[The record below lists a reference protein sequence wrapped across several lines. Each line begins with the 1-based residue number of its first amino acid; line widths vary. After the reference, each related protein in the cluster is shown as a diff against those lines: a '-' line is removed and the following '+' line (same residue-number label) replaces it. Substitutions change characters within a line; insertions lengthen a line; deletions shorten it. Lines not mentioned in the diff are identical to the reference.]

1 MQRTEVDDIKSL
13 GTVMGIWAHP
23 DDETF
28 CSGGVMAAAAQN
40 GQKVIIVTATRGE
53 KGVQDESR
61 WPAAELAAIRTKE
74 LKKALEI
81 LNATKHYQLDYKDG
95 GCASADQPEA
105 VSELAKLIKKYRP
118 DTILTFGPDGLTGH
132 PDHQTISNWA
142 MAARLMAGSEARLL
156 YSVQT
161 TEQYARSQVLDSALN
176 FFYNTPKPPT
186 YDESETALCLHLDDK
201 LCQQKMSALK
211 VMPSQY
217 QIMFEKFGEP
227 EIKSCFDVEAFVDA
241 LG

>member
-1 MQRTEVDDIKSL
+1 MQVTEADDINNL
-13 GTVMGIWAHP
+13 GTILGVWAHP

-28 CSGGVMAAAAQN
+28 CSGGIMAAAAAN
-40 GQKVIIVTATRGE
+40 GQKVIIITATKGE

-61 WPAAELAAIRTKE
+61 WPAAKLASIRTKE

-81 LNATKHYQLDYKDG
+81 LNATHHHQLSYKDG
-95 GCASADQPEA
+95 GCASADQAEPI
-105 VSELAKLIKKYRP
+105 AKIARLIKKYEP

-132 PDHQTISNWA
+132 FDHQTVSDWA
-142 MAARLMAGSEARLL
+142 MAARLMAGNRARLL

-186 YDESETALCLHLDDK
+186 YDENETALCLHLDDK

-211 VMPSQY
+211 AMPSQY
-217 QIMFEKFGEP
+217 QIMFEKFSEP
-227 EIKSCFDVEAFVDA
+227 EIKSCFNVEAFVDA
-241 LG
+241 L